1 MNRVEKLPTSSLMK
15 DTDHFSH
22 TRVKTEQKKEHICES
37 FSVFYWSC
45 ASFLKLIPGI

>member
-22 TRVKTEQKKEHICES
+22 TRVKTEQKKSTFVRVFPS
-37 FSVFYWSC
+37 FIGPVPAF
-45 ASFLKLIPGI
+45 